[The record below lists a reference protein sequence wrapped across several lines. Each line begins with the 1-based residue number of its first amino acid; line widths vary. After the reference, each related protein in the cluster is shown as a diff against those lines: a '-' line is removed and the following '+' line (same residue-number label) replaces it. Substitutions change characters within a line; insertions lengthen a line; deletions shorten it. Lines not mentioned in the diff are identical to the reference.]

1 MVSSRGSRTQ
11 GCCGC
16 GRRAMQQ
23 QTKDLTRQVV
33 VLLGEVQRLKTGRI
47 PPRSAADSPDGVQNA
62 QAVISA
68 HLVDVKDIQAGCL
81 SLLQARSALVP
92 DIALITLA
100 GTPSVAA

>member
-1 MVSSRGSRTQ
+1 MGGSSSSGTQ
-11 GCCGC
+11 GCYGRV
-16 GRRAMQQ
+16 RRAMQQ

-68 HLVDVKDIQAGCL
+68 HLVDVKDIQAGCFT
-81 SLLQARSALVP
+81 LLL
-92 DIALITLA
+92 
-100 GTPSVAA
+100 